1 MALLYSADMSFE
13 PNCGKYSKR
22 QPKTEFRRQNSG
34 DRIQKTGVRSQN
46 SRDGSQ
52 ETVGKPVFFVH
63 FEKVGGVV
71 QLAAFLVETLVLDLR
86 S

>member
-22 QPKTEFRRQNSG
+22 QRKTEFRRQNSE
-34 DRIQKTGVRSQN
+34 
-46 SRDGSQ
+46 DGSQ

-71 QLAAFLVETLVLDLR
+71 ELAAFLVATLVLDFAELI
-86 S
+86 

>member
-22 QPKTEFRRQNSG
+22 QRKIGVRRQESGDRIQNSG
-34 DRIQKTGVRSQN
+34 DR
-46 SRDGSQ
+46 SQ
-52 ETVGKPVFFVH
+52 ESVGKPVFFVH

-71 QLAAFLVETLVLDLR
+71 QLAAFLVATLVLDLR